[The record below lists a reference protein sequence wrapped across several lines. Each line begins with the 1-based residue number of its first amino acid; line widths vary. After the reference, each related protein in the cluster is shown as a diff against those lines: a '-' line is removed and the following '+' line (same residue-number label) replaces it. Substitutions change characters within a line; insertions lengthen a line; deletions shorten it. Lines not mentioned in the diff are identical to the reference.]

1 MFAEII
7 AFCSAITAEYTN
19 KCCEQNVENFDVF
32 ANDTYR

>member
-7 AFCSAITAEYTN
+7 AFCSDITAEHIN
-19 KCCEQNVENFDVF
+19 MFCEQSAVNFDVV